1 MLTDFRSMQNIQFL
15 KLAYLGYITA

>member
-1 MLTDFRSMQNIQFL
+1 MQNIQFL